1 MSDSMK
7 VARLMREALERAVA
21 TDVASAILFEALG
34 ESGIPASNRDA
45 MLGFVDGPLRSA
57 LLRRLGEA
65 EGSGLFAMVRMPI
78 ENATRIG
85 AKRREET
92 PTRLARPIGQQPR
105 AVVFDDGTG
114 LGRRLLASFGMERML
129 IEIVRDGSEIASSTA
144 SLVIVDAATS
154 VGLDPMSIAKACVRF
169 GPDALRIV
177 HGAETPFGAR
187 VVEAFGAT
195 NQAAVPVRLDHGAA
209 PLVELIRSR
218 LP

>member
-7 VARLMREALERAVA
+7 VARLMREALERAVPA
-21 TDVASAILFEALG
+21 DVASAVLFEALG
-34 ESGIPASNRDA
+34 ESGIPGSSREA
-45 MLGFVDGPLRSA
+45 MLAFVDGPVRAA
-57 LLRRLGEA
+57 LLRRLGER
-65 EGSGLFAMVRMPI
+65 EGSGLIEMVRMPI
-78 ENATRIG
+78 ESATRVG
-85 AKRREET
+85 ARRREET
-92 PTRLARPIGQQPR
+92 PTRVARPIGLQPR

-114 LGRRLLASFGMERML
+114 LGRRLLASFGMERLL
-129 IEIVRDGSEIASSTA
+129 IEIVHDGSEIASSAA
-144 SLVIVDAATS
+144 SLVIVDAATTS
-154 VGLDPMSIAKACVRF
+154 RADPIAIAKACLRF

-195 NQAAVPVRLDHGAA
+195 NQAVVPVRLDHGPV